1 MKEVP
6 KEELKEVSEEELK
19 EVSKENSKEE
29 LLRKALETLK
39 AFVEDLGVKAG
50 KSPEYVEDLWKRIQK
65 SNGVL
70 RELAYYHDY
79 GSFYGKYKVA
89 GYGLMDVL
97 VWQVDHFKAYMD
109 RHEEMNRYRTERL
122 FLESLDVLL
131 RMEEDPAPYVEK
143 MKGETGTDYADK
155 F

>member
-1 MKEVP
+1 MTQ
-6 KEELKEVSEEELK
+6 EEQLK
-19 EVSKENSKEE
+19 
-29 LLRKALETLK
+29 KALDTLHQY
-39 AFVEDLGVKAG
+39 VLDLSEKAG
-50 KSPEYVEDLWKRIQK
+50 KSAEYGEELWGRIRK
-65 SNGVL
+65 SAGVL
-70 RELAYYHDY
+70 KELAYFHDY
-79 GSFYGKYKVA
+79 GSFYGKYQVA
-89 GYGLMDVL
+89 GYSLTDVL

-131 RMEEDPAPYVEK
+131 RMEKDPAPYVEK

>member
-1 MKEVP
+1 MTQ
-6 KEELKEVSEEELK
+6 
-19 EVSKENSKEE
+19 EE
-29 LLRKALETLK
+29 LLNKAMETLRSY
-39 AFVEDLGVKAG
+39 VLELSEKAG
-50 KSPEYVEDLWKRIQK
+50 KPEGYGEELWNRIKQ

-79 GSFYGKYKVA
+79 GEFDGKYEVA
-89 GYGLMDVL
+89 GYTLTDVL

-131 RMEEDPAPYVEK
+131 KMEKDPAPYVEK
-143 MKGETGTDYADK
+143 MKGETGTDFADK

>member
-1 MKEVP
+1 MPGEEQL
-6 KEELKEVSEEELK
+6 KEEQSKDLLKETP
-19 EVSKENSKEE
+19 KEE
-29 LLRKALETLK
+29 LLRQALETLRV
-39 AFVEDLGVKAG
+39 FVADLGVKAG
-50 KSPEYVEDLWKRIQK
+50 KSPEYAEDLWCRIQK

>member
-1 MKEVP
+1 MTQ
-6 KEELKEVSEEELK
+6 
-19 EVSKENSKEE
+19 EE
-29 LLRKALETLK
+29 LLNKAMETLRSY
-39 AFVEDLGVKAG
+39 VLELSEKAG
-50 KSPEYVEDLWKRIQK
+50 KPEGYGEELWNRIKQ

-79 GSFYGKYKVA
+79 GEFYGKYEVA
-89 GYGLMDVL
+89 GYTLTDVL

-131 RMEEDPAPYVEK
+131 KMEKDPAPYVEK
-143 MKGETGTDYADK
+143 MKGETGTDFADK